1 MNLAAEL
8 WPFLGLGL
16 AGAAHCAGM
25 CGGFAAA
32 VSARRDPTASAA
44 LRQLAYL
51 LGKATT
57 YALLGV
63 SAALA
68 GGLLA
73 HGGAGLVGDDPG
85 TRARALESLRGI
97 LAWMAGGMLV
107 LFGLASMGFA
117 PPARLRP
124 AALERLLAPLAR
136 GLRSLASLPGYAG
149 ALGLGLST
157 GFLPCGLSWAAL
169 VLAATTNPAVAG
181 LGLFVFGLATAPALV
196 AAALGWRFLGA
207 RRRVWAARLAGP
219 LLVAFGLYTGLR
231 GGLPVGEPL
240 ARGALPECC
249 APPSDGR

>member
-8 WPFLGLGL
+8 APFLGLGL

-32 VSARRDPTASAA
+32 VSARRDPTSSAT
-44 LRQLAYL
+44 LRQFAYL

-63 SAALA
+63 LAALA
-68 GGLLA
+68 GGLLT
-73 HGGAGLVGDDPG
+73 HGGADLAGADPSE
-85 TRARALESLRGI
+85 RARALEALRGV
-97 LAWMAGGMLV
+97 LAWMAGAMLV
-107 LFGLASMGFA
+107 LFGLASMGLA
-117 PPARLRP
+117 PATWLRP
-124 AALERLLAPLAR
+124 TALGRLLAPLAR
-136 GLRSLASLPGYAG
+136 GLRALAALPGYAG

-157 GFLPCGLSWAAL
+157 GLLPCGLSWAAL
-169 VLAATTNPAVAG
+169 VLAATQAPALAG

-196 AAALGWRFLGA
+196 ATALGWRVLGA

-231 GGLPVGEPL
+231 GGVPVGDSL
-240 ARGALPECC
+240 ASRALPECC
-249 APPSDGR
+249 APPAEGR